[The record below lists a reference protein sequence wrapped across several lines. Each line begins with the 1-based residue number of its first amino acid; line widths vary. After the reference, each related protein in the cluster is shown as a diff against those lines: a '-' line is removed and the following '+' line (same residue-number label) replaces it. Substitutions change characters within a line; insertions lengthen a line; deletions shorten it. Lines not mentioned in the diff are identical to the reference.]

1 MSIDWIFRLT
11 RWSAVLGGV
20 ILALMMLMVVASV
33 SGRALVP
40 LGLGPVP
47 GDFELV
53 EIATAVAVF
62 LFLPWCYLRGGHA
75 SVDLL
80 YQHFPRRLKWLV
92 VTLSDVLML
101 ALWLVLTE
109 RLYEGMQEK
118 REYLETTFIL
128 LMPLWWGYALCLVG
142 GAIGC
147 LAYLGKTLI
156 QFGLARWP
164 EGWTVESTGGH

>member
-1 MSIDWIFRLT
+1 MVSWVFRLS

-20 ILALMMLMVVASV
+20 LLAAVMLMIVASV

-53 EIATAVAVF
+53 EVGTAVSVF

-80 YQHFPRRLKWLV
+80 YEAFPSGLKWF
-92 VTLSDVLML
+92 VTTLADVLML
-101 ALWLVLTE
+101 VLWVMLTE
-109 RLYEGMQEK
+109 RLYEGMLEK

-128 LMPLWWGYALCLVG
+128 MMPMWWGYAMCLIG
-142 GAIGC
+142 GVIGC
-147 LAYLGKTLI
+147 LAYMTKTLI
-156 QFGLARWP
+156 QFRLAQWP
-164 EGWTVESTGGH
+164 EGWTTEASGGH

>member
-1 MSIDWIFRLT
+1 MVGWIFQLA
-11 RWSAVLGGV
+11 RWAAILGGLM
-20 ILALMMLMVVASV
+20 LALLMVMVVLSV

-53 EIATAVAVF
+53 EVGTAVAVF

-80 YQHFPRRLKWLV
+80 YERFAPSVRWAV
-92 VTLSDVLML
+92 TTLSDLLML
-101 ALWLVLTE
+101 ALWVVLTE

-118 REYLETTFIL
+118 REYMETTFIL
-128 LMPLWWGYALCLVG
+128 LMPIWWGYALCLVG
-142 GAIGC
+142 GVIGC
-147 LAYLGKTLI
+147 LAYLAKVLI
-156 QFGLARWP
+156 QLRLADWP
-164 EGWTVESTGGH
+164 KGWTLDPTGGH